1 MASYAPS
8 KSQGF
13 SPHPFTLIPMH
24 SRLPLLASVPGKSV
38 AGALTAA
45 LLITGCTPPA
55 ESSAAF
61 GAPLSAE
68 PAVLT
73 VSQQSPSPDSAAA
86 TSPEELSARA
96 AASSLAARLSASYQG
111 AQPQSASATSEH
123 AGTVTN
129 PQRGFTDRVLPRNE
143 VRSFA
148 ASLAQAHH
156 AAQEETARQEAEA
169 AEQARQQR
177 EAEERAERER
187 TQQERAEQQRAEAE
201 AQTQES
207 AAEQTRQAEPVPTA
221 EPTSPPSFS
230 EPTVFTGDLSAY
242 LAQLAASY
250 PGQISISLVEVGGQ
264 GRRASVGGDTRYTTA
279 STYKLYLAYSIL
291 RRVEAGSLSW
301 DEPVTGGRNVAQ
313 CFQDMIVL
321 SDNPCPEVLGP
332 KLGWPSIYDDAR
344 AAGATGTGPGE
355 GNSGI
360 KTTTDDLTAL
370 LLRLESGQLNMSGG
384 GHDRLRNALGANI
397 HRQGIPAGST
407 GQVLNKPGFISGYLH
422 DAAIVRHPGGSYVI
436 SIMSQGSSWDALA
449 GITRDVET
457 ALGYR

>member
-38 AGALTAA
+38 AGALSAA
-45 LLITGCTPPA
+45 LLITGCTPLA

-96 AASSLAARLSASYQG
+96 AASSLAARLSASYQST
-111 AQPQSASATSEH
+111 QSQSAAATSEH
-123 AGTVTN
+123 ASTVTN
-129 PQRGFTDRVLPRNE
+129 PQQGFTERVLPRNE

-156 AAQEETARQEAEA
+156 AAQEEA

-187 TQQERAEQQRAEAE
+187 AQQESAEQQRAEAE
-201 AQTQES
+201 DQES
-207 AAEQTRQAEPVPTA
+207 AAERAPQAEPAPTA
-221 EPTSPPSFS
+221 EPTPPPSFS

-250 PGQISISLVEVGGQ
+250 PGQISISVAELGGQ

-370 LLRLESGQLNMSGG
+370 LLRLESGQLNMSTGS
-384 GHDRLRNALGANI
+384 HDRLRNALGANI

-407 GQVLNKPGFISGYLH
+407 GQVLNKPGFINGYLH

-436 SIMSQGSSWDALA
+436 SIMSEGSSWDALA